1 MENELIE
8 TEKKIYKN
16 YKKLAYSFS
25 LLSCYF
31 QQLSSSNP
39 KESIQFEKIYK
50 SRNTSFKIAKKK
62 NEKKNETPKI
72 NYIEQRLVVKEKEN
86 KDSNN
91 FNDDFILNKE
101 IDDIKNIKNNNNN
114 KIKNFDKE
122 YSF

>member
-39 KESIQFEKIYK
+39 KESIQFEKIYQ
-50 SRNTSFKIAKKK
+50 SRNKIDTNISFTISKKK
-62 NEKKNETPKI
+62 MKNKMKH
-72 NYIEQRLVVKEKEN
+72 QK
-86 KDSNN
+86 
-91 FNDDFILNKE
+91 
-101 IDDIKNIKNNNNN
+101 
-114 KIKNFDKE
+114 
-122 YSF
+122 